1 VFWLLMPTL
10 KVSDLVYQK
19 IVRFVGTLQVEL
31 GRMVTVD
38 DALKEL
44 FERLERKTND

>member
-1 VFWLLMPTL
+1 VPTV
-10 KVSDLVYQK
+10 KVSDVVYQK

-44 FERLERKTND
+44 FERLERWENIKVK

>member
-1 VFWLLMPTL
+1 MPTV
-10 KVSDLVYQK
+10 KVSDVVYQK

-38 DALKEL
+38 DALKEV
-44 FERLERKTND
+44 FERLERWENIKVK

>member
-1 VFWLLMPTL
+1 VPTV
-10 KVSDLVYQK
+10 KVSDVVYQK

-38 DALKEL
+38 DALKEV
-44 FERLERKTND
+44 FERLERWENIKVK

>member
-1 VFWLLMPTL
+1 VPTV
-10 KVSDLVYQK
+10 KVSDAVYQK

-38 DALKEL
+38 DALKEV
-44 FERLERKTND
+44 FERLERWENIKVK